1 MKLLPCHADSYQ
13 RRLDTEVLACEPGPS
28 GFRITL
34 ADTVLYPGGGGQPAD
49 GGTIGGARV
58 LDVIE
63 ADAPTYV
70 VDAPVP
76 VGPVAVEVD
85 WARRFDHMQQH
96 TAQHLI
102 TAIALRDLGLATTAF
117 HLNPERSDVVLATPV
132 VPPDVLADL
141 SARVNAA
148 IRAALPVRARLI
160 TEAELAEVRFR
171 RLPGEHDGTLRV
183 VEIEG
188 VDRNTCG
195 GTHVA
200 NLAELQLISF
210 IAQENR
216 QGVTRLHWLAG
227 GRALAALDAATA
239 REAELVGLLRCA
251 PAEHPAAVARL
262 LQQSKDQGRDLK
274 AQATELA
281 VFLGEQL
288 AAAGPV
294 GALHR
299 PGGDLAFLN
308 AIARAAQA
316 RRPDVLLLL
325 TARAEGPAGAFLIA
339 GPADAVARVAPA
351 IATALGGQGGGR
363 PGVFQGK
370 ATRLDQ
376 AAAAE
381 ALLTA

>member
-251 PAEHPAAVARL
+251 PAEHPAAV
-262 LQQSKDQGRDLK
+262 
-274 AQATELA
+274 
-281 VFLGEQL
+281 
-288 AAAGPV
+288 
-294 GALHR
+294 
-299 PGGDLAFLN
+299 
-308 AIARAAQA
+308 
-316 RRPDVLLLL
+316 
-325 TARAEGPAGAFLIA
+325 
-339 GPADAVARVAPA
+339 
-351 IATALGGQGGGR
+351 
-363 PGVFQGK
+363 
-370 ATRLDQ
+370 
-376 AAAAE
+376 
-381 ALLTA
+381 